1 MSDADVNMK
10 VFRWRDLAEKWGRQT
25 GCPPALILAV
35 IEQESGGDP
44 GAVRPEPE
52 YLAKYTDRCREIAKA
67 AGIAPEQVASSW
79 GLMQLMMPLAWGY
92 MGPDA
97 RKDPV
102 GALLDADQNVRFG
115 AAHLG
120 ILIRKELAKENTVLH
135 LLLGMP
141 RTVDA
146 AIVRIAAG
154 RYNGAGSGSAYAR
167 NVCAL
172 WRKYEA
178 QLKEAEADGGS
189 D

>member
-1 MSDADVNMK
+1 MDAVNHK
-10 VFRWRDLAEKWGRQT
+10 VFRWRSLADRWGRQT
-25 GCPPALILAV
+25 ECPPALILAV

-44 GAVRPEPE
+44 GAVRFEPE
-52 YLAKYTDRCREIAKA
+52 YLARYGDRCREIAKA
-67 AGIAPEQVASSW
+67 AGVAPEAVATSY

-102 GALLDADQNVRFG
+102 GALLAADQNIRFG

-120 ILIRKELAKENTVLH
+120 ILIRKELAKENTALH

-141 RTVDA
+141 RTLDA

-172 WRKYEA
+172 WRRYEE
-178 QLKEAEADGGS
+178 QLKEAEADGRS